1 MKSPLSQHGPEPCE
15 SCTQLQRQLT
25 ELQRQ
30 LLLTKAEKDEALKL
44 KEEVK
49 ESTTDLV
56 TLWNVES
63 KKFQF
68 TMIILTGLI
77 ISD

>member
-1 MKSPLSQHGPEPCE
+1 MQGLRITELEPCE

-49 ESTTDLV
+49 GSSTD
-56 TLWNVES
+56 
-63 KKFQF
+63 
-68 TMIILTGLI
+68 
-77 ISD
+77 

>member
-15 SCTQLQRQLT
+15 SCTQLHRQLT

-30 LLLTKAEKDEALKL
+30 LLVTKAEKDEALKL

-49 ESTTDLV
+49 ESTTDRV
-56 TLWNVES
+56 T
-63 KKFQF
+63 FQEIPPYNDYF
-68 TMIILTGLI
+68 DWI
-77 ISD
+77 DNN

>member
-49 ESTTDLV
+49 ESST
-56 TLWNVES
+56 E
-63 KKFQF
+63 
-68 TMIILTGLI
+68 
-77 ISD
+77 

>member
-1 MKSPLSQHGPEPCE
+1 MKSPLSQQGPAPCE

-49 ESTTDLV
+49 SLQQTESLCG
-56 TLWNVES
+56 
-63 KKFQF
+63 
-68 TMIILTGLI
+68 M
-77 ISD
+77 